1 MLGDGKG
8 FFITLP
14 EAVMS
19 IVCVGVDLAKNVFAI
34 HGVDEVGKAVWVQPR
49 VPRAQLLAAF
59 SNLPSCLIGMEACS
73 GAHHWAR
80 QLLAM
85 GHKVRLIAPK
95 FVTPYRLGG
104 KRGKNDAA
112 DAAAICEAVQRPH
125 LRFVPIKSVEQQ
137 ARMAVHRMLQQQ
149 FGGKTCVSPTHSHVA
164 KQDLA
169 PDVVFEFSGGPSGP
183 SAATNC

>member
-1 MLGDGKG
+1 M
-8 FFITLP
+8 
-14 EAVMS
+14 A

-34 HGVDEVGKAVWVQPR
+34 HGVDEVGKAVWVQAR

-59 SNLPSCLIGMEACS
+59 SNLPPCLIGREACS

-104 KRGKNDAA
+104 KRGANTTPPMPPPFVKPCNGH
-112 DAAAICEAVQRPH
+112 ICALCRSNQLSNRRGWRSTTYVNNNLGRG
-125 LRFVPIKSVEQQ
+125 S
-137 ARMAVHRMLQQQ
+137 
-149 FGGKTCVSPTHSHVA
+149 VSPH
-164 KQDLA
+164 
-169 PDVVFEFSGGPSGP
+169 
-183 SAATNC
+183 

>member
-1 MLGDGKG
+1 M
-8 FFITLP
+8 
-14 EAVMS
+14 A

-34 HGVDEVGKAVWVQPR
+34 HGVDEVGKAVWVQAR

-59 SNLPSCLIGMEACS
+59 SNLPPCLIGMEACS

-137 ARMAVHRMLQQQ
+137 ARLATRRMRQGIPRQA
-149 FGGKTCVSPTHSHVA
+149 VSPSA
-164 KQDLA
+164 L
-169 PDVVFEFSGGPSGP
+169 VVRLRFSALPFP
-183 SAATNC
+183 QLRATSCPFAF

>member
-1 MLGDGKG
+1 M
-8 FFITLP
+8 
-14 EAVMS
+14 A

-34 HGVDEVGKAVWVQPR
+34 HGVDEVGKAVWVQAR

-59 SNLPSCLIGMEACS
+59 SNLRSCRIDREACS

-104 KRGKNDAA
+104 KRGKYDAA

-125 LRFVPIKSVEQQ
+125 LRFAPIKSVEQQ
-137 ARMAVHRMLQQQ
+137 ARMAVHRMRQQQ
-149 FGGKTCVSPTHSHVA
+149 FGARHASPHPFTCGKTRPGPGFCDHFAPIVA
-164 KQDLA
+164 TAINAATERGKAL
-169 PDVVFEFSGGPSGP
+169 
-183 SAATNC
+183 SAAAGG